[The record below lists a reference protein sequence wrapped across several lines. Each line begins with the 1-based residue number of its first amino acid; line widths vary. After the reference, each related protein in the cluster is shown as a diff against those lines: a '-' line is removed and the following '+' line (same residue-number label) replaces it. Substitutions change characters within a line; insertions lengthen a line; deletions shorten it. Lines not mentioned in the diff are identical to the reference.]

1 MALLIFSRGMASGQ
15 RENIARR
22 IATVGIESITA
33 AISSRSRFQDL
44 LHGVLEN
51 AILGAVD
58 LVL

>member
-1 MALLIFSRGMASGQ
+1 MALLIFSSGMASGQ
-15 RENIARR
+15 RENIARI